1 LLGLL
6 LLIGIVKKNAI
17 MVIDFAIEERRRG
30 IAPREAIVQACA
42 VRLRPIMMTTA
53 AAILGALPI
62 ALGWGAGAE
71 SRRPMGLVMVG
82 GLIISQVVT
91 LYLTPAV
98 YLCLEWWRVEP
109 RDAL

>member
-1 LLGLL
+1 
-6 LLIGIVKKNAI
+6 NAI

-98 YLCLEWWRVEP
+98 YLCMEWWRVEP

>member
-1 LLGLL
+1 
-6 LLIGIVKKNAI
+6 
-17 MVIDFAIEERRRG
+17 VIDFAIEERRRG

>member
-1 LLGLL
+1 M
-6 LLIGIVKKNAI
+6 KKNAI

-109 RDAL
+109 HDAL

>member
-1 LLGLL
+1 
-6 LLIGIVKKNAI
+6 
-17 MVIDFAIEERRRG
+17 
-30 IAPREAIVQACA
+30 
-42 VRLRPIMMTTA
+42 MMTTA

>member
-1 LLGLL
+1 
-6 LLIGIVKKNAI
+6 VKKNAI

>member
-1 LLGLL
+1 
-6 LLIGIVKKNAI
+6 
-17 MVIDFAIEERRRG
+17 
-30 IAPREAIVQACA
+30 
-42 VRLRPIMMTTA
+42 
-53 AAILGALPI
+53 
-62 ALGWGAGAE
+62 
-71 SRRPMGLVMVG
+71 MGLVMVG